1 MSLLEKISNKLG
13 YVILPTNE
21 HQKTVNELNSL
32 KSKLNEKTNNVIKDN
47 SQNPYQIINERD
59 IEIKNLTQVIKSR
72 DEQINHLRL
81 HLPMTDE
88 TYFLRD
94 EFKQL
99 PYSGAAVQKALDDYD
114 FKTVLDIGAGAMAHS
129 EAFAKHGKLV
139 TAVDFGVSIYYQKH
153 TLKSG
158 IEINQI
164 IGDFNLIDFPEKYD
178 CAWASHVLEHQPNVD
193 GFLKKLVS
201 LVNEN
206 GVIAITVPPLKHEIV
221 GGHVSLWNAGLVL
234 YRLVLAGVDCSSA
247 SVLSTGYNISVIVTK
262 KSIIPEGIEF
272 DSGDI
277 RRIKKYLPRNLDFI
291 PNENDDPF
299 NGNIT
304 RLNW

>member
-1 MSLLEKISNKLG
+1 MSLLEKILNRLG
-13 YVILPTNE
+13 FVILPTDKHHKTISELDTLKLKLYEKNNE
-21 HQKTVNELNSL
+21 QTDGNTQHL
-32 KSKLNEKTNNVIKDN
+32 
-47 SQNPYQIINERD
+47 YQIINERD
-59 IEIKNLTQVIKSR
+59 VEINKLAQVIKSR

-88 TYFLRD
+88 TYLLRD

-99 PYSGAAVQKALDDYD
+99 PYSGAAVQKSLDDYV
-114 FKTVLDIGAGAMAHS
+114 FKTVLDIGAGAMSHS
-129 EAFAKHGKLV
+129 EAFANHGKSV

-153 TLKSG
+153 KLKSG

-221 GGHVSLWNAGLVL
+221 GGHVSLWNAGLIL

-262 KSIIPEGIEF
+262 KSITPEGIEF

-277 RRIKKYLPRNLDFI
+277 RKIKKYLPQDLDFI